1 MDNDGLNLRTLR
13 EANVKRCEQSFGTCE
28 DWSPADWSNAM
39 AGEAGELVEVLLP
52 LLAKTGGICNLT
64 KKLQRGTD
72 EVDFDEIGKEIADVV
87 IYADL
92 LSHRL
97 GIDLSDAVRAK
108 FDEVS
113 RRVGSEVQLTPSA
126 S

>member
-1 MDNDGLNLRTLR
+1 MSDQGLDLRALR
-13 EANVKRCEQSFGTCE
+13 EANVKRCEQSFGSCR

-39 AGEAGELVEVLLP
+39 AGEAGELLELMLP
-52 LLAKTGGICNLT
+52 LLVRTNSICNLT
-64 KKLQRGTD
+64 KKVQRGD
-72 EVDFDEIGKEIADVV
+72 QVSLDEIGKEIADVV

-97 GIDLSDAVRAK
+97 GIDLSDAVRKK

-113 RRVGSEVQLTPSA
+113 ARVGSDVLLGDQTG
-126 S
+126 

>member
-1 MDNDGLNLRTLR
+1 MSNQGLNLRDLR
-13 EANVKRCEQSFGTCE
+13 EASVKRCEQSFKSCE
-28 DWSPADWSNAM
+28 GWSSADWSNAM
-39 AGEAGELVEVLLP
+39 AGEAGELLEVLLP
-52 LLAKTGGICNLT
+52 LIVKTNTICNLT
-64 KKLQRGTD
+64 KKVQRGD
-72 EVDFDEIGKEIADVV
+72 DMSLEEIGKEIADVV

-113 RRVGSEVQLTPSA
+113 ERVGSEIRIGEIN
-126 S
+126 

>member
-1 MDNDGLNLRTLR
+1 MSDQGLDLR
-13 EANVKRCEQSFGTCE
+13 ELRKASVKRCEQSFGSCG

-39 AGEAGELVEVLLP
+39 AGEAGELLEVLLP
-52 LLAKTGGICNLT
+52 LITKVNSICNLT
-64 KKLQRGTD
+64 KKVQRGD
-72 EVDFDEIGKEIADVV
+72 EMSMEEIGKEIADVV

-97 GIDLSDAVRAK
+97 GIDLSDAVRKK

-113 RRVGSEVQLTPSA
+113 ARVGSDVLLGDQV
-126 S
+126 